1 MRRPMTIWVA
11 LAITALALGLA
22 AFGSDDSSTSGDGGG
37 GGTIDLTIGNLVPL
51 SGDLADFGP
60 PGQKAAELAVAQ
72 IEDAIKEDGLDDTV
86 DLQTE
91 DDQTNDAAG
100 VSAARKLSDAG
111 ASCIAGSWASSV
123 TIPVARSVSIR
134 DGILQISPAST
145 SDEIT
150 GLKDEGLLN
159 RTVPPDSFQG
169 PTLADAIAKDLGG
182 ADGKTVNIGAR
193 NDAYGNGLS
202 DTFSAAWEDQGGT
215 IGEKVIYDPEAATY
229 NAEAAKITS
238 GSPDAT
244 VIIDFPETF
253 AKVGPALVRTGN
265 YDPANTWGTDGLAS
279 SSLPKDAGKEAT
291 EGFRGTAPGSPDDD
305 QASQAFDKLW
315 DGTDIDPSVD
325 RQTFDAQ
332 NFDATM
338 LCYLSAVAAGSTD
351 GAAMADKVREISAPP
366 GDKYTYED
374 LPELIKAL
382 QNGDDVD
389 YQGASGAI
397 DMNDAGDATAGVYDV
412 YEYKNGEINQQV
424 EEVPVDTGE

>member
-1 MRRPMTIWVA
+1 MTIWVA

-22 AFGSDDSSTSGDGGG
+22 ACGSDDSSTSGDSGG

-91 DDQTNDAAG
+91 DDQTDDAAG

-150 GLKDEGLLN
+150 GLEDDGLLN

-193 NDAYGNGLS
+193 NDAYGNGLA

-253 AKVGPALVRTGN
+253 AKVGPALVRTGD
-265 YDPANTWGTDGLAS
+265 YDPTTTWGTDGLAS
-279 SSLPKDAGKEAT
+279 SSLPKDVGKEAT

-305 QASQAFDKLW
+305 TASQAFGKLW
-315 DGTDIDPSVD
+315 DSTDISPDVD

-366 GDKYTYED
+366 GDKYSFEE
-374 LPELIKAL
+374 LPDLIKAL